1 MRDQQSSAGLRAG
14 PVEILMV
21 DRHAPQSPA
30 EAGNVV
36 RHPASAPPGSATLLR
51 RLARLA
57 HQFLLE
63 RVEQLLVD
71 LDDDLFAR
79 ADAATTDSLQQRFF
93 DAMRVMRHERHA
105 VRQRFQARLEALPES
120 EARETKA
127 GASLEER
134 IAGLS
139 LLEDDALEQRLAI
152 TTMAQRVERA
162 AELDLAMLNR
172 RTEALERQARA
183 AGRPVEPLE
192 LGPRHFADAFVKAL
206 EPVELDG
213 QVRLV
218 LLKHFEHLVLS
229 PTTELYKRLNDILAR
244 AGVLPDIDLAR
255 EALERARGSR
265 SPAAPPNAPAPEA
278 EAPLAD
284 GAPLGPAGHEDATG
298 GDAPIGTPPTGHAA
312 ASARPAGPGP
322 ASPPS
327 GGPAGPARLPG
338 AFARSARQGLLRSL
352 PGLRRHRRYSVA
364 EDGGGAGADAVGLD
378 LAGLVDLLTRIPDP
392 VPMDEHAGDLDVLP
406 RRTDIGE
413 LIVRQA
419 RVHGHAQPT
428 LEEADEDTVNL
439 VQMLF
444 DEILDDEN
452 LPVPMR
458 ALLARLQF
466 PILRVA
472 LLDGTFLSDV
482 SHPARQFLN
491 AVTRAGISWARA
503 EERSRDRL
511 FTVIESLV
519 GRAAGEF
526 EGDVTL
532 FAVLHGEL
540 DEAEA
545 AEQEAIRRAAERA
558 VAQEQARIEADRTR
572 RLVRRLVD
580 HRTAAVVDPAL
591 RHFLVHD
598 WQQVMLRAH
607 QLEGGRSPAWKEA
620 FSVLRRLTGGH
631 GPEGE
636 DLSLAIASGL
646 SRLGRDPA
654 VARTRAE
661 EILELLAQGAGA
673 EQAPVPAGR
682 NEPLPVPPAEPEL
695 PPEVVRMPERSALDA
710 ANALAVDDWVEL
722 TTRGDRTVRCR
733 LASVTDPP
741 ERCIFL
747 TRKGVRIET
756 LSRLEIAAGIEA
768 GRIRR
773 LDDRQLFDRALERVI
788 DGLRGSGAAA

>member
-1 MRDQQSSAGLRAG
+1 MGRGG
-14 PVEILMV
+14 
-21 DRHAPQSPA
+21 
-30 EAGNVV
+30 
-36 RHPASAPPGSATLLR
+36 SAPSAPRPG
-51 RLARLA
+51 
-57 HQFLLE
+57 
-63 RVEQLLVD
+63 
-71 LDDDLFAR
+71 
-79 ADAATTDSLQQRFF
+79 
-93 DAMRVMRHERHA
+93 
-105 VRQRFQARLEALPES
+105 
-120 EARETKA
+120 
-127 GASLEER
+127 G
-134 IAGLS
+134 
-139 LLEDDALEQRLAI
+139 
-152 TTMAQRVERA
+152 
-162 AELDLAMLNR
+162 
-172 RTEALERQARA
+172 
-183 AGRPVEPLE
+183 
-192 LGPRHFADAFVKAL
+192 
-206 EPVELDG
+206 
-213 QVRLV
+213 
-218 LLKHFEHLVLS
+218 
-229 PTTELYKRLNDILAR
+229 
-244 AGVLPDIDLAR
+244 
-255 EALERARGSR
+255 
-265 SPAAPPNAPAPEA
+265 
-278 EAPLAD
+278 
-284 GAPLGPAGHEDATG
+284 
-298 GDAPIGTPPTGHAA
+298 PTG
-312 ASARPAGPGP
+312 PT
-322 ASPPS
+322 
-327 GGPAGPARLPG
+327 RLPG
-338 AFARSARQGLLRSL
+338 SFARSARQGLLRTL
-352 PGLRRHRRYSVA
+352 PGLRRHRRYSVT
-364 EDGGGAGADAVGLD
+364 EDDGPGAVGLD
-378 LAGLVDLLTRIPDP
+378 LAGLVDLLARIPDP
-392 VPMDEHAGDLDVLP
+392 LPAEGDAFDLDVLP

-419 RVHGHAQPT
+419 RALGHAQPT

-472 LLDGTFLSDV
+472 LVDGTFLSDV

-511 FTVIESLV
+511 FTVIETLV
-519 GRAAGEF
+519 GRAAREF

-558 VAQEQARIEADRTR
+558 VAQEQARIEVERTR

-580 HRTAAVVDPAL
+580 HRTAAVADPAL

-631 GPEGE
+631 GPDGE
-636 DLSLAIASGL
+636 DLALAIASGL

-661 EILELLAQGAGA
+661 EILELLARGAVP

-710 ANALAVDDWVEL
+710 ANALEVDDWVEL

-733 LASVTDPP
+733 LASVTEPP